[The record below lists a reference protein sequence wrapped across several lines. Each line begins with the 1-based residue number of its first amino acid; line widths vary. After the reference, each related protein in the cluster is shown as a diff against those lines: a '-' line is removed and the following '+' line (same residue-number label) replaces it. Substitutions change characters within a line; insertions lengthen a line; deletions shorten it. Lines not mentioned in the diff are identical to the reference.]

1 MSVSLP
7 NPSSRLL
14 RAAVAERADL
24 VRHRERL
31 TGERARLLGELR
43 ELDAAMAAVDR
54 RLEVLAELAG
64 PLDETTSETTT
75 EATAEPTPVIRA
87 AGTDAAGRDAGADET
102 ATVLRGPDIR
112 EAALRVLIAQPG
124 PIEALHYR
132 RWYELLLEAG
142 FRVAGKDPLAVFLTQ
157 LSRSPLVRK
166 ASAPGVYEVD
176 RQAPLRIRQRLD
188 RLQAELRD
196 VTVGAPG
203 PATAS
208 PIELGAVRARR
219 HELDLAISQQE
230 RALEEAVR
238 VLRGDRERP
247 DVAAALEAG

>member
-14 RAAVAERADL
+14 RAAEAERADL

-31 TGERARLLGELR
+31 THERTRLLGELR
-43 ELDAAMAAVDR
+43 QLDEALSGVDR

-64 PLDETTSETTT
+64 RPEVPRPETAPVV
-75 EATAEPTPVIRA
+75 ATP
-87 AGTDAAGRDAGADET
+87 GSDAAARDAGPDENRP
-102 ATVLRGPDIR
+102 VLRGPAIR
-112 EAALRVLIAQPG
+112 EAAVRVLIAQPG

-132 RWYELLLEAG
+132 QWYQLLLEAG

-196 VTVGAPG
+196 VTVGVPG
-203 PATAS
+203 QSAS

-219 HELDLAISQQE
+219 HELDVAISQQE
-230 RALEEAVR
+230 RALEEALR
-238 VLRGDRERP
+238 VLRGEHP
-247 DVAAALEAG
+247 EVAAAGAVEAG

>member
-31 TGERARLLGELR
+31 TGERARLLRELR
-43 ELDAAMAAVDR
+43 ELDEALGAVDR

-64 PLDETTSETTT
+64 RPED
-75 EATAEPTPVIRA
+75 PTPETAPVVPTPGSNAAA
-87 AGTDAAGRDAGADET
+87 AGPDANR
-102 ATVLRGPDIR
+102 TVLRGPAIR
-112 EAALRVLIAQPG
+112 EAAVRVLVAQPG

-132 RWYELLLEAG
+132 QWFELLVEAG
-142 FRVAGKDPLAVFLTQ
+142 FRVGGKDPLAVFLTQ

-196 VTVGAPG
+196 VTVGVPG
-203 PATAS
+203 QSAS

-219 HELDLAISQQE
+219 HELDVAISQQE
-230 RALEEAVR
+230 RALEEALR
-238 VLRGDRERP
+238 VLRGEHP
-247 DVAAALEAG
+247 EVATAGAVEAG